1 MLRYRSRCHVLH
13 HITYVW
19 HICLIEMAYSFQE
32 QQRDNYRIS
41 LWVEFSRSGARCRW
55 AVSSNPG
62 LLAGHNLS
70 NPHRPMDTSAARPPH
85 LSAVD
90 TPRDKFLWNVLSRP
104 DLRDGNWA
112 WTAIE
117 ADCGGFPD
125 CRNSCGAACGLP
137 PIGAILTSDGANPG
151 LQGAGSVS
159 GSRSP
164 YTFMYCPYYPTIT
177 SAFAA
182 LKGVPWRD
190 TQSAQ
195 SELSDDT
202 HVEERGKEGN
212 VATLSSNGLKNIYC
226 QPILY
231 QLGFYNFPEV
241 QLVYFF
247 GKLCH
252 LYQGRLHF
260 LFLKGPTSSAQNSH
274 KKSVT
279 ALTGLSWCRKS
290 AMPLP
295 LPVSFNGN
303 TILSDLHRY
312 AS

>member
-1 MLRYRSRCHVLH
+1 
-13 HITYVW
+13 
-19 HICLIEMAYSFQE
+19 MAYSFQE

-62 LLAGHNLS
+62 LLAGHHLS

-159 GSRSP
+159 GRRSS
-164 YTFMYCPYYPTIT
+164 YTFMYCPYYPT
-177 SAFAA
+177 AA
-182 LKGVPWRD
+182 HSLPDR
-190 TQSAQ
+190 SP
-195 SELSDDT
+195 
-202 HVEERGKEGN
+202 GKRNCNHCESCWIR
-212 VATLSSNGLKNIYC
+212 T
-226 QPILY
+226 
-231 QLGFYNFPEV
+231 
-241 QLVYFF
+241 
-247 GKLCH
+247 
-252 LYQGRLHF
+252 
-260 LFLKGPTSSAQNSH
+260 
-274 KKSVT
+274 
-279 ALTGLSWCRKS
+279 
-290 AMPLP
+290 
-295 LPVSFNGN
+295 
-303 TILSDLHRY
+303 SDLMKYLFRRKTKLLLNW
-312 AS
+312 